1 MLLTQLWAV
10 KLQTSLSV
18 KSFAQLTIASSTVVS
33 VVKHYKYL
41 HISPYVACIYESA
54 GLGNLSAIAEQVQC
68 VLETVA
74 NEFLF
79 MPTNCPTN
87 ECESQYS
94 QYSQSQ
100 LMQQ

>member
-1 MLLTQLWAV
+1 MLL
-10 KLQTSLSV
+10 
-18 KSFAQLTIASSTVVS
+18 
-33 VVKHYKYL
+33 
-41 HISPYVACIYESA
+41 CIYESA
-54 GLGNLSAIAEQVQC
+54 ELGGNLSAIAEQVQY

-94 QYSQSQ
+94 QSQ